1 MSTTTTSA
9 PRIPALQQFEQ
20 RIQSLLKIH
29 VIPYWVAERV
39 KPFGF
44 NSFEAYTHDG
54 IKLSEATGDFAEAKL
69 HMNMKKR
76 KLLHRSIMP
85 EGLSVPI
92 GMLDGFSQEAVEQ
105 ACAKIDQSPLP

>member
-1 MSTTTTSA
+1 MSATTT
-9 PRIPALQQFEQ
+9 RPAISSLQQFEQ

-29 VIPYWVAERV
+29 VIPYWVVERV

-54 IKLSEATGDFAEAKL
+54 IMLSETKGEFAEAKL

-85 EGLSVPI
+85 EGVSVPI
-92 GMLDGFSQEAVEQ
+92 GMLDGFGPEAVEQ